1 MKQAMKARETDR
13 LSAIRML
20 LSEVKNAEIDSG
32 ELDQAGFEKVVT
44 KLAKQIKETVDE
56 FAKAG
61 RQEDAD
67 QESIKLSVLQ
77 AYLPEQMSDAELKK
91 IVESVKAGMAEANPG
106 QLIGAVMAKV
116 KGKADGKRV
125 SDMLKN

>member
-1 MKQAMKARETDR
+1 MKQAMKARETDK

-32 ELDQAGFEKVVT
+32 ELDQAGFEKVVA

-67 QESIKLSVLQ
+67 QESIKLTVLQ

-91 IVESVKAGMAEANPG
+91 IVESVKAEMADANPG
-106 QLIGAVMAKV
+106 QLIGAIMAKV

-125 SDMLKN
+125 SDMLKS